1 MADENEAP
9 AGQTTQA
16 NVDPLRLRVV
26 LGPNPVVKPKKTYI
40 DWTYDLKYHFVKCVK
55 HRNAHMPKRKGDIPI
70 SQKWDLVLEDL
81 KSDNQKRYTGLDST
95 DGKTL
100 QSTYN
105 RFREEV
111 MKANGVTKDAIN
123 VSGLNRVDNYSALVL
138 QMEEQRFNMCKES
151 HDKSEAKVRKRKIL
165 GAMAA
170 TVLNAQGAVQH
181 TPDAEPALVDA
192 TPISGL
198 RSSPETS
205 GGTASVFI
213 RNLTERI
220 TERLGV
226 PDQSELK
233 DAQLRAA
240 VSQARAAEA
249 QEKLANAQ
257 LKILERQARPRYER
271 PSGTSSTS
279 SSSFLYGS
287 SPEN

>member
-111 MKANGVTKDAIN
+111 LKANGVTKDAIN
-123 VSGLNRVDNYSALVL
+123 VSDQWEN
-138 QMEEQRFNMCKES
+138 ES
-151 HDKSEAKVRKRKIL
+151 RL
-165 GAMAA
+165 
-170 TVLNAQGAVQH
+170 
-181 TPDAEPALVDA
+181 PDAEVARTIGSENEQSSRCRGAEVRFPWKKRSTAEIGSAQQALELRPPKCAGSYHTLRPAQRQ
-192 TPISGL
+192 PQ
-198 RSSPETS
+198 R
-205 GGTASVFI
+205 
-213 RNLTERI
+213 RNL
-220 TERLGV
+220 G
-226 PDQSELK
+226 
-233 DAQLRAA
+233 
-240 VSQARAAEA
+240 
-249 QEKLANAQ
+249 
-257 LKILERQARPRYER
+257 
-271 PSGTSSTS
+271 
-279 SSSFLYGS
+279 
-287 SPEN
+287 ENHYL